1 MTNMKHRSDISK
13 TEGGEHEIYGHKVTE
28 LMKQHSFVDTV
39 FLLYTGK
46 LPTEGQRTLLDAML
60 TASAEHGIEAPSL
73 YAPRVSVA
81 SGNSVHV
88 GMAAG
93 ILAIGEA
100 HGGAGEASA
109 RALSESESAEALVA
123 RFEKDGKFIP
133 GFGHKIY
140 KDEDPRA
147 TIIYMK
153 AKEGNVPLA
162 AFEKAYAV
170 EALLEKQKG
179 KRLPLNIDGAF
190 AAGVLALGMDPSAAK
205 ALFVFGRVA
214 GMGAHAIEE
223 KTQKN
228 GYWRLEEEQEAK

>member
-1 MTNMKHRSDISK
+1 MKHHSNISK
-13 TEGGEHEIYGHKVTE
+13 TEGGAHEIYGQKVTE

-46 LPTEGQRTLLDAML
+46 LPAEGERALLDTML
-60 TASAEHGIEAPSL
+60 IASSEHGIEAPSL
-73 YAPRVSVA
+73 YVPRISVA

-100 HGGAGEASA
+100 HGGAGEASVRVLA
-109 RALSESESAEALVA
+109 SKESAEDIVE
-123 RFEKDGKFIP
+123 RFNKEGKFIP
-133 GFGHKIY
+133 GFGHKVY

-153 AKEGNVPLA
+153 AKEGKVPLA
-162 AFEKAYAV
+162 AFEKAYAI

-179 KRLPLNIDGAF
+179 KKLPLNIDGAF
-190 AAGVLALGMDPSAAK
+190 AAGVLALGMDPLAAK

-223 KTQKN
+223 KNQN
-228 GYWRLEEEQEAK
+228 NAYWRQEEEQETK

>member
-1 MTNMKHRSDISK
+1 MKHQTNISNS
-13 TEGGEHEIYGHKVTE
+13 EGGEHEIYGHKVIG
-28 LMKQHSFVDTV
+28 LMMQYSFVDTV
-39 FLLYTGK
+39 FLLYAGK
-46 LPTEGQRTLLDAML
+46 LPTDGERALLDAML

-73 YAPRVSVA
+73 YTPRISVA

-109 RALSESESAEALVA
+109 RVLAASESPEEIVS
-123 RFEKDGKFIP
+123 RFEKEGKFIP

-140 KDEDPRA
+140 KEEDPRA
-147 TIIYMK
+147 TIIYTK
-153 AKEGNVPLA
+153 AKEGNVSLD
-162 AFEKAYAV
+162 AFEKAYAI

-179 KRLPLNIDGAF
+179 KKLPLNIDGAF
-190 AAGVLALGMDPSAAK
+190 AAGVLSLGMNPSAAK

-223 KTQKN
+223 SIQKN
-228 GYWRLEEEQEAK
+228 GYWRLD

>member
-1 MTNMKHRSDISK
+1 MKHHSNISK

-28 LMKQHSFVDTV
+28 LMRQHSFVDTV
-39 FLLYTGK
+39 FLLYAGK
-46 LPTEGQRTLLDAML
+46 LPIDGERALLDTML
-60 TASAEHGIEAPSL
+60 VASAEHGIEAPSL

-88 GMAAG
+88 AMAAG

-109 RALSESESAEALVA
+109 RVLASEESAEDIVE
-123 RFEKDGKFIP
+123 RFNKEGKFVP
-133 GFGHKIY
+133 GFGHKVY

-153 AKEGNVPLA
+153 AKEGKVPLA
-162 AFEKAYAV
+162 AFEKAYAI

-179 KRLPLNIDGAF
+179 KKLPVNIDGAF
-190 AAGVLALGMDPSAAK
+190 AAGVLALGMDPLAAK

-223 KTQKN
+223 KAQNN
-228 GYWRLEEEQEAK
+228 GYWRLEEEQGTK